1 MSHLQMRDGRRLWY
15 EETGSGKPVVFLHGW
30 KASAEVYAETVR
42 RLGDGYRCVRY
53 DHCGHMR
60 SDVPAD
66 GPDLGVLAEDLRELL
81 CRLDL
86 EKPILVGWSMGGM
99 TVLEYLRRY
108 GSEDLDRIVL
118 VDIGP
123 YKLTPPQQLAEEVAL
138 GREDFHEFMR
148 QYYIRRIPGFPNLSP
163 GEQDALIETRMGGH
177 HPAVLTNLYEAFCR
191 RDHRD
196 VLPTITCPTA
206 IFYADVMPVCDAE
219 AVEIYKTGIAAP
231 TRFVCFDG
239 CSHSLITEA
248 PERFVSELRD
258 FFENF

>member
-66 GPDLGVLAEDLRELL
+66 GPDLGVLAEDLRELF
-81 CRLDL
+81 CRLNL

-108 GSEDLDRIVL
+108 GSEDLDRVVL

-123 YKLTPPQQLAEEVAL
+123 CKLTAPAKLAEEVAL
-138 GREDFHEFMR
+138 AKTDFHEFMR
-148 QYYIRRIPGFPNLSP
+148 WYYTRRTPGFPEMSA
-163 GEQDALIETRMGGH
+163 GEQDERIRERMRGH
-177 HPAVLTNLYEAFCR
+177 TPSVLTALWASFSR

-206 IFYADVMPVCDAE
+206 IFYADIMPVCDAE
-219 AVEIYKTGIAAP
+219 AVEIFKTGIAAP

-239 CSHSLITEA
+239 CSHSLIAEDPA
-248 PERFVSELRD
+248 RFTAELRD
-258 FFENF
+258 FIEL